1 MRIAIMQPYV
11 FPYIGYFQLI
21 NVVDKFILFDDVNF
35 INRSWINRN
44 NILVNGEPYLFTIPL
59 HNASQNQL
67 INETEI
73 AEVSGWKNKFF
84 KTLKQA
90 YKKAPYFNEVF
101 ALADQILQSQM
112 LYIHELAFLGLTKI
126 CGYLGIETEFFE
138 SSSLSGSKDLKAQER
153 IIDICLEMK
162 ADQYINPIG
171 GTKLYSK
178 DDFASKGI
186 SLNFLKVTAYSYP
199 QFSNKFVP
207 DLSIIDVL
215 MFNSVDETRELLN
228 KYRLI

>member
-11 FPYIGYFQLI
+11 FPYIGYIQLV
-21 NVVDKFILFDDVNF
+21 NLVDKFILFDDVNF
-35 INRSWINRN
+35 INRGWINRN
-44 NILVNGEPYLFTIPL
+44 NILLNGQAHLFTIPL
-59 HNASQNQL
+59 RNSSQNQL
-67 INETEI
+67 INQTE
-73 AEVSGWKNKFF
+73 VGDTGWKNKFF
-84 KTLKQA
+84 KTLEQA
-90 YKKAPYFNEVF
+90 YKQAPYFDEVF
-101 ALADQILQSQM
+101 ALVQDVFENKVV
-112 LYIHELAFLGLTKI
+112 YINQLASLSLTKI
-126 CGYLGIETEFFE
+126 CKYLRIETTFFE
-138 SSSLSGSKDLKAQER
+138 SSSLSGNKGLKAQER
-153 IIDICLEMK
+153 IIDICLEMR

-186 SLNFLKVTAYSYP
+186 ALNFLEVTAYSYP

-228 KYRLI
+228 KYILI